1 MIIKKLKDKL
11 LEKRYRVILIM
22 AFLLLVGVVA
32 IISRKSEM
40 ELRSLPFSP
49 GEFKEIAL
57 TFDDGPDPKA
67 TPKILDMLN
76 KEGIKATF
84 FVVGKMVEKY
94 PGLLRQVWKEGH
106 DVGNHTYSHPD
117 LTKLS
122 KEDILEELDKT
133 RLLVKKITGKETYLF
148 RPPGGRYDNKVI
160 VTTTLSGYKMIL
172 WTDYPGDYGCPSSK
186 LIYQRTVSGAEDEGI
201 ILLHNGLDTTLN
213 ALPEIISELKK
224 GKYRFVTISELMEEI
239 REKETVYFE
248 KFEREQKA
256 RPLPLEMA
264 VTE

>member
-11 LEKRYRVILIM
+11 LEKRYRVILVM
-22 AFLLLVGVVA
+22 AFILLIGVVA

-57 TFDDGPDPKA
+57 TFDDGPDPRA
-67 TPKILDMLN
+67 TPKILDMLDQ
-76 KEGIKATF
+76 EDVKATF

-94 PGLLRQVWKEGH
+94 PELLRRIWKEGH
-106 DVGNHTYSHPD
+106 DIGNHTYSHPD

-122 KEDILEELDKT
+122 KENILEELDKT
-133 RLLVKKITGKETYLF
+133 RIVIKKITGRDTYLF
-148 RPPGGRYDNKVI
+148 RPPGGRYSNKVI
-160 VTTTLSGYKMIL
+160 VAATLSGYKMIL
-172 WTDYPGDYGCPSSK
+172 WTDYPGDYGCPSGE

-201 ILLHNGLDTTLN
+201 ILLHNGLDTTLE
-213 ALPEIISELKK
+213 ALPKIISELKK
-224 GKYRFVTISELMEEI
+224 NKYRFVTISQLMEEI
-239 REKETVYFE
+239 KEKESVYFE

>member
-11 LEKRYRVILIM
+11 LEKRYRVILVM

-57 TFDDGPDPKA
+57 TFDDGPDPMA

-76 KEGIKATF
+76 REGVKATF

-94 PGLLRQVWKEGH
+94 PELLRQVWKEGH
-106 DVGNHTYSHPD
+106 DVGNHTYNHPD

-122 KEDILEELDKT
+122 REEILKELDKT
-133 RLLVKKITGKETYLF
+133 RILVKKITGKYTYLV

-160 VTTTLSGYKMIL
+160 LATTLSGYKMIL
-172 WTDYPGDYGCPSSK
+172 WTDYPGDYGCSSSR
-186 LIYQRTVSGAEDEGI
+186 LIYQRAVSGAENEGI
-201 ILLHNGLDTTLN
+201 ILLHNGLDTTVE
-213 ALPEIISELKK
+213 AIPRIISELKK
-224 GKYRFVTISELMEEI
+224 RKYRFVTISDLMEEI
-239 REKETVYFE
+239 RAKESVYFE

>member
-1 MIIKKLKDKL
+1 M
-11 LEKRYRVILIM
+11 
-22 AFLLLVGVVA
+22 
-32 IISRKSEM
+32 
-40 ELRSLPFSP
+40 
-49 GEFKEIAL
+49 
-57 TFDDGPDPKA
+57 
-67 TPKILDMLN
+67 
-76 KEGIKATF
+76 
-84 FVVGKMVEKY
+84 
-94 PGLLRQVWKEGH
+94 
-106 DVGNHTYSHPD
+106 
-117 LTKLS
+117 
-122 KEDILEELDKT
+122 
-133 RLLVKKITGKETYLF
+133 VKKITGKETYLF

-213 ALPEIISELKK
+213 ALPKIISE
-224 GKYRFVTISELMEEI
+224 
-239 REKETVYFE
+239 ETVYFE

>member
-11 LEKRYRVILIM
+11 LEKRYRVILIR

-49 GEFKEIAL
+49 GEFKE
-57 TFDDGPDPKA
+57 PNPKA

-122 KEDILEELDKT
+122 K
-133 RLLVKKITGKETYLF
+133 
-148 RPPGGRYDNKVI
+148 
-160 VTTTLSGYKMIL
+160 
-172 WTDYPGDYGCPSSK
+172 
-186 LIYQRTVSGAEDEGI
+186 
-201 ILLHNGLDTTLN
+201 
-213 ALPEIISELKK
+213 
-224 GKYRFVTISELMEEI
+224 
-239 REKETVYFE
+239 
-248 KFEREQKA
+248 
-256 RPLPLEMA
+256 
-264 VTE
+264 

>member
-1 MIIKKLKDKL
+1 MIIAKLKDKL

-57 TFDDGPDPKA
+57 TFDDGPDPNA
-67 TPKILDMLN
+67 TPRILDMLN

-106 DVGNHTYSHPD
+106 DIGNHTYSHPD

-133 RLLVKKITGKETYLF
+133 RLLVKKITGKETHLF

-172 WTDYPGDYGCPSSK
+172 WTDYPGDFGCPSSK

-213 ALPEIISELKK
+213 ALPKIISELKK

-239 REKETVYFE
+239 REKETIYFE

>member
-11 LEKRYRVILIM
+11 LEKRYRVILVM
-22 AFLLLVGVVA
+22 AFLLLMGVAA

-49 GEFKEIAL
+49 GGFKEIAL
-57 TFDDGPDPKA
+57 TFDDGPVPSA
-67 TPKILDMLN
+67 TPKILEVLN
-76 KEGIKATF
+76 KEGVKATF

-94 PGLLRQVWKEGH
+94 PWLLERIWKEGH
-106 DVGNHTYSHPD
+106 DVGNHTYNHPD

-122 KEDILEELDKT
+122 KKDILEELDKT
-133 RLLVKKITGKETYLF
+133 RILIKKITGKDTYLF

-160 VTTTLSGYKMIL
+160 VTTTLTGYKMIL
-172 WTDYPGDYGCPSSK
+172 WTDYPGDYGCPYSK
-186 LIYQRTVSGAEDEGI
+186 VIYQRTVSKAEDEGI
-201 ILLHNGLDTTLN
+201 ILLHNGLDVTLE
-213 ALPEIISELKK
+213 ALPKIISELKK

-239 REKETVYFE
+239 REKESVYFE

-256 RPLPLEMA
+256 SPSPLEMA
-264 VTE
+264 VTD

>member
-117 LTKLS
+117 LSKLS

-172 WTDYPGDYGCPSSK
+172 WTDYPGDYGCPFSK

-201 ILLHNGLDTTLN
+201 ILLHNGLDTTVD
-213 ALPEIISELKK
+213 ALPKIISELKK
-224 GKYRFVTISELMEEI
+224 RKYRFVTISELMEEI
-239 REKETVYFE
+239 GAKENVYFE

>member
-94 PGLLRQVWKEGH
+94 PGLLERIWKEGH

-201 ILLHNGLDTTLN
+201 ILLHNGLDATLE
-213 ALPEIISELKK
+213 ALPKIISELKK
-224 GKYRFVTISELMEEI
+224 KKYGFITISELMEEI

-248 KFEREQKA
+248 KFEREQKVN
-256 RPLPLEMA
+256 PSPLEMA

>member
-11 LEKRYRVILIM
+11 LEKRYRVILVM
-22 AFLLLVGVVA
+22 AFLLLMGMVA

-49 GEFKEIAL
+49 EDFKEIAL

-76 KEGIKATF
+76 KEGVKATF

-94 PGLLRQVWKEGH
+94 PWLLKRIWKEGH
-106 DVGNHTYSHPD
+106 DIGNHTYNHPD
-117 LTKLS
+117 LTKLF

-133 RLLVKKITGKETYLF
+133 RILIKKITGKDIYLF

-160 VTTTLSGYKMIL
+160 VATTLTGYKMIL
-172 WTDYPGDYGCPSSK
+172 WTDYPGDYGCPSIK
-186 LIYQRTVSGAEDEGI
+186 VIYQRTVSKAEDEGI
-201 ILLHNGLDTTLN
+201 ILLHNGLDTTLE
-213 ALPEIISELKK
+213 ALPKIISELKK
-224 GKYRFVTISELMEEI
+224 GKYRFVTISELMKEI
-239 REKETVYFE
+239 REKESVYFE
-248 KFEREQKA
+248 KFEREQKVG
-256 RPLPLEMA
+256 PPPLEMA